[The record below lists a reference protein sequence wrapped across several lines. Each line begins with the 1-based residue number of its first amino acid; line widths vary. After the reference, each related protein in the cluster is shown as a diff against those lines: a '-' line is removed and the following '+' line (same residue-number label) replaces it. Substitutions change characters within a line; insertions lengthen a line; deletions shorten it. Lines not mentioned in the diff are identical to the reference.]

1 MLSQVEKG
9 CDQALLM
16 TAKAGVNPIIKTV
29 LYEYDIDR
37 LARMIESEIQNKFQE
52 FKKHFR
58 MWGAKGS
65 LARAF

>member
-1 MLSQVEKG
+1 
-9 CDQALLM
+9 M